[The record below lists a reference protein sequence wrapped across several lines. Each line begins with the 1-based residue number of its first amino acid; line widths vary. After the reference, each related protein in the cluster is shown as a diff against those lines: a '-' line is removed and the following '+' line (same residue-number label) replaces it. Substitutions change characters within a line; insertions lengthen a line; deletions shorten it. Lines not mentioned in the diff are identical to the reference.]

1 MDNMDIEFLF
11 VSSVGQKGK
20 DNEDKFERG
29 INSLTLVDVLKL
41 R

>member
-20 DNEDKFERG
+20 DNEDNVERG
-29 INSLTLVDVLKL
+29 INSLTLVDVLPL

>member
-11 VSSVGQKGK
+11 VSGVGQKEK
-20 DNEDKFERG
+20 DNEDEVERG
-29 INSLTLVDVLKL
+29 INSLTLVDVLPL